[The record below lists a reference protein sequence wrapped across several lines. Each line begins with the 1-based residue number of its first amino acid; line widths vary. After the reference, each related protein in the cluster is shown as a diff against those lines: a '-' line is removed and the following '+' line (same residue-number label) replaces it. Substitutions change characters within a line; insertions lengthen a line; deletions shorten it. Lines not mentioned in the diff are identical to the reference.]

1 MKQDGS
7 AKSLSDANSEERR
20 EKKIDIL
27 LMIFFSSLIIFNPCV
42 CVCMCVWSVDSRD
55 SDLNNPS
62 VVPDTA
68 AACSL

>member
-27 LMIFFSSLIIFNPCV
+27 SMIFFSSLIIFNPCV
-42 CVCMCVWSVDSRD
+42 CVCMNVAYVVEDFEWSV
-55 SDLNNPS
+55 
-62 VVPDTA
+62 V
-68 AACSL
+68 